1 MVNILENAW
10 KAVGQKNT
18 GRIVFTIQ
26 KEESWIQFQVAD
38 NGIGI
43 DNEQLQHIF
52 DIGWSN
58 TKSTGLGLNYVKQM
72 VEAHGGRIQI
82 QSIPMKGTVV
92 TISIKEATNNGR

>member
-1 MVNILENAW
+1 M
-10 KAVGQKNT
+10 
-18 GRIVFTIQ
+18 FTVQ
-26 KEESWIQFQVAD
+26 KEDGWIRFQVAD

-43 DNEQLQHIF
+43 ENEQLQHIF

-58 TKSTGLGLNYVKQM
+58 MKSTGLGLNYVKHM

-82 QSIPMKGTVV
+82 QSTPMERTVV